1 MSGFG
6 SLRWRG
12 GRGRPAWSSRWRAGG
27 RAGGLVVLVRVEGEF
42 AEQFAGGGVDD
53 ADVEVLDE
61 EQDVGAGVGP
71 ADADVV
77 ELAVV
82 AQGDDAGVVDVR
94 RGAHIRPGLVIRP
107 GQVSSRLSSVG

>member
-1 MSGFG
+1 
-6 SLRWRG
+6 LRWRG
-12 GRGRPAWSSRWRAGG
+12 WAWSSRWRAGG
-27 RAGGLVVLVRVEGEF
+27 PAGGLVVLVRVEGEF
-42 AEQFAGGGVDD
+42 AEQFAGGVDD